1 MGLMKDYYKILGVP
15 PSASQLEIKKAYRA
29 LAFKYHPDKNPESSL
44 AEAQFKEIQ
53 EAYSVLSDSY
63 KRGKYDDERW
73 LMGMGG
79 KTQYREAVTPE
90 WLVMI
95 CRQLNISLLT
105 MDTHRMSQRALQAYI
120 LLILADAH
128 LGVLQQAGDKNAN
141 ETIVA
146 ELLTAT
152 EKLELQYLPDIT
164 QRLLVIAADDVDLQV
179 SINDTARERK
189 RRARQEK
196 LFPYIIILITL
207 LLCVFMYLYGM

>member
-1 MGLMKDYYKILGVP
+1 MKDYYKILGVS
-15 PSASQLEIKKAYRA
+15 PSASQQEIKKSYRS
-29 LAFKYHPDKNPESSL
+29 LAFKYHPDKNPGSSL
-44 AEAQFKEIQ
+44 AEAQFKEVQ

-73 LMGMGG
+73 LMGMGS
-79 KTQYREAVTPE
+79 KTQYREAVTPA

-95 CRQLNISLLT
+95 CRQLNVSLLT

-120 LLILADAH
+120 LLILTDAH
-128 LGVLQQAGDKNAN
+128 LGVLQQAGDENAN
-141 ETIVA
+141 ENIIA

-152 EKLELQYLPDIT
+152 EKLELQYLPEIT
-164 QRLLVIAADDVDLQV
+164 QRLMIIAADNADMRA
-179 SINDTARERK
+179 SINDTAKERT

-196 LFPYIIILITL
+196 LFPYIIILVTL

>member
-1 MGLMKDYYKILGVP
+1 MKDYYKILGVP

>member
-1 MGLMKDYYKILGVP
+1 MKDYYKILGIP
-15 PSASQLEIKKAYRA
+15 PSASQQEIKKAYRT

-73 LMGMGG
+73 LMGMGS
-79 KTQYREAVTPE
+79 KTQYREAVTPA

-120 LLILADAH
+120 LLILTDAH

-141 ETIVA
+141 EAIVA

-152 EKLELQYLPDIT
+152 EKLELQYLPGIT
-164 QRLLVIAADDVDLQV
+164 QRLLVIAAEDVDMQV

-189 RRARQEK
+189 RWARQEK
-196 LFPYIIILITL
+196 LFPYIIILVTL
-207 LLCVFMYLYGM
+207 LLCVFMYFYGM

>member
-1 MGLMKDYYKILGVP
+1 MGPMKDYYKILGIP
-15 PSASQLEIKKAYRA
+15 PSASQQEIKKAYRS

-164 QRLLVIAADDVDLQV
+164 QRLLVIAADDVDMQV

>member
-1 MGLMKDYYKILGVP
+1 MDYYEILGVEKN
-15 PSASQLEIKKAYRA
+15 ATQDDIKKAYRA
-29 LAFKYHPDKNPESSL
+29 KAKEYHPDVNAGNLDSESK
-44 AEAQFKEIQ
+44 FKEVQ